1 MKLTINQGISIF
13 LLSCLLSGRAQVT
26 YAQSTPVLPTQS
38 QVEWADSEIGV
49 LIHYD
54 MWVYKSDN
62 GLPSLSVFNPTGL
75 NTDQWVKAAKDAG
88 ARYAVLTVKHAPG
101 FCLWPTKVPGYEYHI
116 GNTPYKGGKADIALE
131 FVKSCRK
138 FGIKPG
144 FYYSLG
150 SNHYLRGDKKPSD
163 EELKRYNEVEY
174 QQLTELWTSYG
185 KLFEIWF
192 DGGVIVDKK
201 VEVVEKVSELLKK
214 YQPDAIV
221 FQGPVGADNIIRWSG
236 NEDGTAAYPNWSR
249 ADEGTSSDGMK
260 SIPDMSGNPDGKY
273 WIPAEAD
280 MPNRKNYGWGWF
292 PVENYDKIHPP
303 FSPDELLAH
312 YYTSAGHNANMLIGM
327 AIDSTGS
334 FPESDVRIFKEFG
347 DKLKQRESSKIGS
360 NSGKGKTI
368 TIKLSKAQDF
378 NQIEIQEDISKG
390 ERIRKYSVEALVNG
404 NWQKVCD
411 GISVGHKRIQLF
423 DRVKASSIRLNILQ
437 SDEEPIIKNFAA
449 YML

>member
-1 MKLTINQGISIF
+1 MKLTVQQIKRIILFTCF
-13 LLSCLLSGRAQVT
+13 LVVTITVTLAQP
-26 YAQSTPVLPTQS
+26 STVLPTQS

-54 MWVYKSDN
+54 MWVYRSDN
-62 GLPSLSVFNPTGL
+62 GLPSLSVFNPSGL
-75 NTDQWVKAAKDAG
+75 NTDQWVEAAKNAG

-101 FCLWPTKVPGYEYHI
+101 FCLWPTKVQGYEYHI
-116 GNTPYKGGKADIALE
+116 GNTPYKEGKADIALE
-131 FVKSCRK
+131 FVKSCKK

-150 SNHYLRGDKKPSD
+150 SNHYLRGEKKPSD
-163 EELKRYNEVEY
+163 EEMKKYNAVEY
-174 QQLTELWTSYG
+174 QQLTELWTNYG

-201 VEVVEKVSELLKK
+201 VEVVEKVSGLLKK

-221 FQGPVGADNIIRWSG
+221 FQGPVGAANIIRWSG

-292 PVENYDKIHPP
+292 PVDNYDEIHPP
-303 FSPDELLAH
+303 FSPEELMEH
-312 YYTSAGHNANMLIGM
+312 YYTSAGRNANMMIGM

-334 FPESDVRIFKEFG
+334 FPERDVRIFEEFG
-347 DKLKQRESSKIGS
+347 NKLKQREHSRVGS
-360 NSGKGKTI
+360 NHGNGNTI
-368 TIKLSKAQDF
+368 TIKFNKPLDI
-378 NQIEIQEDISKG
+378 NQIEIQEDITKG
-390 ERIRKYSVEALVNG
+390 ERIRAYYVEALVDG
-404 NWQKVCD
+404 NWEKICD
-411 GISVGHKRIQLF
+411 GISVGHKRIQVF
-423 DRVKASSIRLNILQ
+423 DKVKVSSIRLNIIQ
-437 SDEEPIIKNFAA
+437 SVEVPVIKNFAA
-449 YML
+449 YMF

>member
-1 MKLTINQGISIF
+1 MAGSVAI
-13 LLSCLLSGRAQVT
+13 LL
-26 YAQSTPVLPTQS
+26 AQSYKILPTQS

-54 MWVYKSDN
+54 MWVYKSTN
-62 GLPSLSVFNPTGL
+62 GLPPLSVFNPSKL
-75 NTDQWVKAAKDAG
+75 NTNQWVKAAKNAG
-88 ARYAVLTVKHAPG
+88 AKYAVLTVKHGPG
-101 FCLWPTKVPGYEYHI
+101 FCFWPTKVGGYKYHI

-131 FVKSCRK
+131 FVKSCK
-138 FGIKPG
+138 KYGIKPG

-163 EELKRYNEVEY
+163 EELKKYNEVEY
-174 QQLTELWTSYG
+174 QQLTELWNNYG

-201 VEVVEKVSELLKK
+201 IEVVNKVTKLLKT

-221 FQGPVGADNIIRWSG
+221 FQGPIGSDNIIRWSG

-260 SIPDMSGNPDGKY
+260 SIPKLSGSPDGKY

-292 PVENYDKIHPP
+292 PEEKYDEKHPP
-303 FSPDELLAH
+303 FSSEELVEH
-312 YYTSAGHNANMLIGM
+312 YYTSVGRNANMMIGM

-334 FPESDVRIFKEFG
+334 FPESDVRIFEDFG
-347 DKLKQRESSKIGS
+347 NKLKQRQQSKVGS
-360 NSGKGKTI
+360 NNGKGNSI
-368 TIKLSKAQDF
+368 AIKFSKEQDI
-378 NQIEIQEDISKG
+378 NQIEIQEDIKKG
-390 ERIRKYSVEALVNG
+390 ERVRAYEVEALVDG

-411 GISVGHKRIQLF
+411 GISIGHKRIQLF
-423 DRVKASSIRLNILQ
+423 DKVKASSIRLNIKQ
-437 SDEEPIIKNFAA
+437 TSEEPIIKNFAVF
-449 YML
+449 MF